1 MVLVK
6 RFILMLQFFTSIPL
20 PFKLEVT
27 NEDFGR
33 GLVFAPIVGLLVGLL
48 LWAAYSFLV
57 MFFPVY
63 VSLVFV
69 LVLYI
74 VITGGLH
81 LDGLGDTF
89 DGLFSRRS
97 KERKLEIMRDSRVGM
112 NAVLAVVSILG
123 MNMAVLSSLDRQVI
137 PAVLVL
143 FPVAGRMGSLIGSGI
158 SKYARNTDGLGK
170 SFTDFCGIK
179 EIIIG
184 FFASFIIFYLFS
196 GYMGLI
202 LCGTSTITALA
213 VTRIFTSRIGGAT
226 GDILG
231 AVCEINQTL
240 FLISVMAGGI

>member
-1 MVLVK
+1 MKMIK

-20 PFKLEVT
+20 PFRLKVSD
-27 NEDFGR
+27 EDFGR
-33 GLVFAPIVGLLVGLL
+33 GLVFAPIIGLLAGLL
-48 LWAAYSFLV
+48 LCAAYSFLV

-63 VSLVFV
+63 VCLVFV

-74 VITGGLH
+74 IITGGLH

-89 DGLFSRRS
+89 DGLFSRRP
-97 KERKLEIMRDSRVGM
+97 KERILEIMRDSRVGM

-123 MNMAVLSSLDRQVI
+123 LNMAVLSSLDRQII

-158 SKYARNTDGLGK
+158 SNYARNTDGLGK

-179 EIIIG
+179 EIALG
-184 FFASFIIFYLFS
+184 LLAAFIIFYLFS

-202 LCGTSTITALA
+202 LCGISAITALA
-213 VTRIFTSRIGGAT
+213 VTLIFTSRIGGAT